1 MKNLI
6 ILEMANNH
14 SGDLEHGKKIIEE
27 SHICIPYFEEFEFVF
42 KFQYRDLDTFIRP
55 DMKSDLTIPL
65 IKRFSETRL
74 GEEEFVKLIDFSKKK
89 GFGTMVTPFDEN
101 SVDLAISHDVD

>member
-14 SGDLEHGKKIIEE
+14 SGDLEHGKKIIEKY
-27 SHICIPYFEEFEFVF
+27 SKICLPYFEFFEFVF

-55 DMKSDLTIPL
+55 DMKSDKNIPL
-65 IKRFSETRL
+65 IKGFLIQDYLEK
-74 GEEEFVKLIDFSKKK
+74 EFLKLIEFCKRKVLEQWLLLLMRILS
-89 GFGTMVTPFDEN
+89 
-101 SVDLAISHDVD
+101 I